1 MGSAHGAS
9 KPLSPSDGNSENMVA
24 IGPKE
29 SMNKTSQLRDSERRR
44 GNVEELLI
52 VVAQSA
58 FIPKGSETMINSRP
72 SGPEEFD

>member
-1 MGSAHGAS
+1 
-9 KPLSPSDGNSENMVA
+9 
-24 IGPKE
+24 
-29 SMNKTSQLRDSERRR
+29 MNKTSQLRDSERRR

-72 SGPEEFD
+72 SGSEEFD